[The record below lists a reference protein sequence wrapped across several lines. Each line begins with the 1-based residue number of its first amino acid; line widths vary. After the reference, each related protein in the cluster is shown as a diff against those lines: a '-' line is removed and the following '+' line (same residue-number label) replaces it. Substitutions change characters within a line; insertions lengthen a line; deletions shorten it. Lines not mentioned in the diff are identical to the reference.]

1 MQMLAFQYVT
11 TNNHVLMCCDYLD
24 NRNSIFW
31 QWLYFSERGIVFGVI
46 ELITSYPQ
54 RKESYDQYPCTIS
67 WESRRSDCVEANT
80 SKKNKQRVNDKSEA
94 EIVSLQ

>member
-1 MQMLAFQYVT
+1 
-11 TNNHVLMCCDYLD
+11 MCCDYLD